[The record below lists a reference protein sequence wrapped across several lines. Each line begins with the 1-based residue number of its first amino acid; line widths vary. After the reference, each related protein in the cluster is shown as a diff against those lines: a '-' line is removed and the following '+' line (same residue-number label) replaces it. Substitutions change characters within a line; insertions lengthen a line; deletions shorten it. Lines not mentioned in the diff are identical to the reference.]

1 VSGIDQITY
10 RARVGVAGIMVLQ
23 TETSIRD
30 LQQTYRWQRQL
41 EPWLRAGSPQ
51 GSAYLDFESQAAFVR
66 WQASG
71 GTRAWEHARVLVG
84 RSAEL
89 SGTYALELGEFD
101 GSRSALAALTAV
113 GPPGPRRE
121 AIEQRARSAAAIG
134 ALIPLLAHALQ
145 GTRRL
150 SVASSAPGL
159 PEAVMW
165 GLISI
170 LRMIGDSQPVSFITC
185 SSAPVRDGDIAGL
198 LVSFPAAGA
207 DPLPPDPG
215 FAELAADLARRFA
228 DDPAE
233 LRRLLKENRVHKAD
247 EQGSRISR
255 LLSLPPRSQSEN
267 AYQEGPTTV
276 STPPN
281 PAPRPAAT
289 PGPAAAARPVAAPRP
304 AAAGPAAAPV
314 MCPVCLT
321 EIPDWNALD
330 YWSYSSD
337 GDYEKISIPPDANPI
352 QRARYLH
359 GAYVRCPGSQGEA
372 TAIHHLPQRYGH
384 FGAPVLLGF
393 IGLTQSG
400 KTHLLTSMIGG
411 IGQLSD
417 YGVEVEPLD
426 PAMHH
431 RFLESSVKPLIG
443 RSEVLPG
450 TPDDATTE
458 IADAFIVRHGTGS
471 ERVVAL
477 FDVSGGVLA
486 RMDQPGK
493 TREFLWIADGLF
505 FVVDP
510 DHIRASKVGDET
522 FTNVLSFVRNRP
534 QVEPASAAIVVGK
547 ADRTRFDEPM
557 ARWLRSGNGT
567 LDPTEFLR
575 ESADVYSYL
584 VDGHDAEALT
594 EPYRVC
600 EKATLHVASST
611 GGSKEGEERGGK
623 YPRGVAPSRVLR
635 PLVAMLAMTGVLT
648 GPQAE
653 LIGV

>member
-10 RARVGVAGIMVLQ
+10 RARVGVAGIMVVQ

-41 EPWLRAGSPQ
+41 EPWLRAGAPQ
-51 GSAYLDFESQAAFVR
+51 GSAYLDFEPQAALIR

-71 GTRAWEHARVLVG
+71 GTRLAWEYARVLVG
-84 RSAEL
+84 RSVEL
-89 SGTYALELGEFD
+89 PGTYALELGEFD
-101 GSRSALAALTAV
+101 GSRSGLAALAAA
-113 GPPGPRRE
+113 GPPGPRRD
-121 AIEQRARSAAAIG
+121 AIEQRARSAEAIG

-145 GTRRL
+145 GKRRL
-150 SVASSAPGL
+150 SMPWSVPGL

-165 GLISI
+165 GLMSI
-170 LRMIGDSQPVSFITC
+170 LRMIGDSQPVSFITY
-185 SSAPVRDGDIAGL
+185 SSAPLRDGDIHGL

-228 DDPAE
+228 EDPAQ
-233 LRRLLKENRVHKAD
+233 LRRLLKEHSVHKAD
-247 EQGSRISR
+247 ERGSRISR
-255 LLSLPPRSQSEN
+255 LLSLPPRSQPEN
-267 AYQEGPTTV
+267 AYPEGPPTV
-276 STPPN
+276 SATSN
-281 PAPRPAAT
+281 PAPR
-289 PGPAAAARPVAAPRP
+289 AAAAPSPAPVRSAAR
-304 AAAGPAAAPV
+304 PV

-321 EIPDWNALD
+321 EIPDWSTLD
-330 YWSYSSD
+330 YWNYSSD

-411 IGQLSD
+411 IGKLSD

-450 TPDDATTE
+450 TPDDATTD
-458 IADAFIVRHGTGS
+458 IADAFIVRHGNGS

-505 FVVDP
+505 FVIDP
-510 DHIRASKVGDET
+510 DHIKASKVGDET

-534 QVEPASAAIVVGK
+534 KVEPASAAIVVGK

-584 VDGHDAEALT
+584 VDSHDAEALT

-600 EKATLHVASST
+600 QKATLHVASST

-623 YPRGVAPSRVLR
+623 YPRGVVPSRVLR

-648 GPQAE
+648 GPQTE
-653 LIGV
+653 LIGI